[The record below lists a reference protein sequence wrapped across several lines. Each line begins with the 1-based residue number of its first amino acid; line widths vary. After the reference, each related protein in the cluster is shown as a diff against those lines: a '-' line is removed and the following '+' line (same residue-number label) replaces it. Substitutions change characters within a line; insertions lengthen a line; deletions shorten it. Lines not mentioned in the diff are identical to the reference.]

1 MRIKLG
7 LLVNGLI
14 ASTTMAACDQ
24 VTHTIDVDPQVEI
37 DFSDGFQQSDA
48 DAILKECNADN
59 IILKVGDTGEIM
71 FEPSINADYDAS
83 VCVIEY
89 VKKSGTTKFGFVG
102 NEKHVTSEEG
112 Q

>member
-1 MRIKLG
+1 MNGKYG
-7 LLVNGLI
+7 LFVWGVTLSMGLT
-14 ASTTMAACDQ
+14 SCDQ
-24 VTHTIDVDPQVEI
+24 TTHSVTVDLPTKI

-48 DAILKECNADN
+48 DAILKECNAEN
-59 IILKVGDTGEIM
+59 IELKVGDTGELT

-83 VCVIEY
+83 VCVLEY

-102 NEKHVTSEEG
+102 NEKHVTPEEG